1 MRTALLA
8 ALLAVLPACSVR
20 AQQVIP
26 PGQDKTAPPK
36 PEEQAPPKPGQEQKP
51 VSLSPVMP
59 VDAPNPAAMAEA
71 PGKKPGGAPVGDAYI
86 IGPEDVLG
94 VRVWE
99 NPSFNGTYSVLPDG
113 TISIPLL
120 GPIRAAGLT
129 PLQLEDAI
137 NEAALKFLNVAHT
150 AVQVEAVKSKMIY
163 FDGEGIASPGA
174 MPYMLPMHLF
184 EAISARGGFKDF
196 ADKKHIKVQRD
207 GKIMMTVSYNDLING
222 KHPEKNIL
230 LKPTDHVIVK

>member
-8 ALLAVLPACSVR
+8 ALLAVLSAWSSQ
-20 AQQVIP
+20 AQDAIP
-26 PGQDKTAPPK
+26 PVQEKTAPPK
-36 PEEQAPPKPGQEQKP
+36 PGEQPPPKPAPEQKP

-71 PGKKPGGAPVGDAYI
+71 PGQKLAGAPVGDSYI

-99 NPSFNGTYSVLPDG
+99 NPSFNGNYNVLPDG

-129 PLQLEDAI
+129 PLKLEDAI
-137 NEAALKFLNVAHT
+137 NEAALKYLNVAHT
-150 AVQVEAVKSKMIY
+150 AVQVEAVKSKLIY

-174 MPYMLPMHLF
+174 MPYMLPLHLF

-230 LKPTDHVIVK
+230 LKATDHIIVK

>member
-59 VDAPNPAAMAEA
+59 VDAPNPATMAAA
-71 PGKKPGGAPVGDAYI
+71 PGQKPGGTPVGDSYV
-86 IGPEDVLG
+86 IGPEDILG
-94 VRVWE
+94 VKVWE
-99 NPSFNGTYSVLPDG
+99 NPGLNGNYNVLPDG
-113 TISIPLL
+113 NISIPLL
-120 GPIRAAGLT
+120 GVIRAAGLT

-137 NEAALKFLNVAHT
+137 NQAALKFQRMAHT
-150 AVQVEAVKSKMIY
+150 AVQVESVRSKMIY
-163 FDGEGIASPGA
+163 FDGEGIAAGA
-174 MPYMLPMHLF
+174 VPYMLPMHLF
-184 EAISARGGFKDF
+184 EAISSRGGFKDF
-196 ADKKHIKVQRD
+196 ADKNHIKIRRD
-207 GKIMMTVSYNDLING
+207 GQIIETVSYNDLVKG
-222 KHPEKNIL
+222 KHPEKDIL
-230 LKPTDHVIVK
+230 LKPNDHVIVK

>member
-8 ALLAVLPACSVR
+8 ALLAVLPAWSR
-20 AQQVIP
+20 QAQDPIP
-26 PGQDKTAPPK
+26 PVQQKTPPPK
-36 PEEQAPPKPGQEQKP
+36 PEEQAPPKPSQEQKP

-59 VDAPNPAAMAEA
+59 VDVPNPAAMAEA
-71 PGKKPGGAPVGDAYI
+71 PGTKPGGAPVGAEYV
-86 IGPEDVLG
+86 IGPEDILG

-99 NPSFNGTYSVLPDG
+99 NAGLSGNYNVLPDG

-129 PLQLEDAI
+129 PVQLEAAI
-137 NEAALKFLNVAHT
+137 NEVVLKFMNHAHT

-196 ADKKHIKVQRD
+196 ADKNHIKVRRD
-207 GKIMMTVSYNDLING
+207 GQILETVSYNDLIKG
-222 KHPEKNIL
+222 KHPEKDIL
-230 LKPTDHVIVK
+230 LKPNDHVIVK

>member
-8 ALLAVLPACSVR
+8 ALLAVLPAWSR
-20 AQQVIP
+20 QTQGAIP
-26 PGQDKTAPPK
+26 PAQEKTAPPK
-36 PEEQAPPKPGQEQKP
+36 PGEQTPPKP
-51 VSLSPVMP
+51 VSLSPVLP

-71 PGKKPGGAPVGDAYI
+71 PGKKPGGAPVGDSYI

-99 NPSFNGTYSVLPDG
+99 NVSFNGTYGVLPDG

-120 GPIRAAGLT
+120 GAIRAAGLT

-137 NEAALKFLNVAHT
+137 NEAALKYLNVAHT

-163 FDGEGIASPGA
+163 FDGDGIAQPGA
-174 MPYMLPMHLF
+174 MPYMLPLHLF

-196 ADKKHIKVQRD
+196 ADKNHIRVRRD
-207 GKIMMTVSYNDLING
+207 GQVIVTVKYNDLIKG
-222 KHPEKNIL
+222 KHPEKDVL
-230 LKPTDHVIVK
+230 LRPNDHVIVK